1 MSSVIVSVVPNDLTI
16 CCAVISTRSSPSG
29 AAILLLDPAALQKLQ
44 NSLVYLN
51 INHPS
56 LAKKQKKKKED
67 SKVHAHPE
75 KHSSSGFHN
84 SISSSSLFALP
95 THFIF
100 TILFSKKNKI
110 ALQNCGGGGKQPSLL
125 HLVLTALLGHSL
137 SVAKLHQIARE

>member
-51 INHPS
+51 ISLRRQRNKRKQRKTPKFMNIRKNTQPAASTTPSPPLLSSLYLHISSLPSS
-56 LAKKQKKKKED
+56 LARKKQSHYRIVLE
-67 SKVHAHPE
+67 
-75 KHSSSGFHN
+75 
-84 SISSSSLFALP
+84 
-95 THFIF
+95 
-100 TILFSKKNKI
+100 
-110 ALQNCGGGGKQPSLL
+110 GGGKPSL
-125 HLVLTALLGHSL
+125 HLVQTALLGHSL